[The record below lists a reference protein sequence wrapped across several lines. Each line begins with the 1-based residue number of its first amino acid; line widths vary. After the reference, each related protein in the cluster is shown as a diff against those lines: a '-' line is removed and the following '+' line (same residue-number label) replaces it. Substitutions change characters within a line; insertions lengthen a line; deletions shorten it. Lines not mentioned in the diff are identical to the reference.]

1 VLRDVSVSQ
10 LLDVASGTGRFVSFV
25 LDNYP
30 TLDTT
35 VLDLSPFYLAGD
47 PYPSLSLSLPC
58 RALLLDYPSLDTT
71 VLDLSPF
78 YLAGDPLSV
87 PPLLSPS
94 LFSHNRLLSRRAS
107 VPPIPPI
114 TIVHKPSPVCTPPTP
129 EAQKL
134 LRRFAPAN
142 PNIRFVEAAVEG
154 LPFPDA
160 SFDAITCVYL
170 FHELP
175 AEIRLQV

>member
-1 VLRDVSVSQ
+1 M
-10 LLDVASGTGRFVSFV
+10 
-25 LDNYP
+25 
-30 TLDTT
+30 
-35 VLDLSPFYLAGD
+35 
-47 PYPSLSLSLPC
+47 
-58 RALLLDYPSLDTT
+58 
-71 VLDLSPF
+71 
-78 YLAGDPLSV
+78 
-87 PPLLSPS
+87 
-94 LFSHNRLLSRRAS
+94 
-107 VPPIPPI
+107 
-114 TIVHKPSPVCTPPTP
+114 P

-142 PNIRFVEAAVEG
+142 PHIRFVEAAVEG

>member
-1 VLRDVSVSQ
+1 M
-10 LLDVASGTGRFVSFV
+10 
-25 LDNYP
+25 
-30 TLDTT
+30 
-35 VLDLSPFYLAGD
+35 
-47 PYPSLSLSLPC
+47 
-58 RALLLDYPSLDTT
+58 
-71 VLDLSPF
+71 
-78 YLAGDPLSV
+78 
-87 PPLLSPS
+87 
-94 LFSHNRLLSRRAS
+94 
-107 VPPIPPI
+107 
-114 TIVHKPSPVCTPPTP
+114 P

-142 PNIRFVEAAVEG
+142 SNIRFVEAAVEG